1 MDCDSLSVNIS
12 SITGSF
18 IDYPSRED
26 MCISIYM
33 SGCDGICVACQNK
46 ELQDYRLGEKY
57 DFQKL
62 INILPQFEKIY
73 MTKKICL
80 LGGDPLYIENIDFT
94 RHLLYNAGKKYDF
107 CVYTGYNIDHVIHN
121 KIYGFKYV
129 KCGRYVESLSQ
140 QSLKTDDYM
149 QLASTNQ
156 IIYNDRY
163 QQITQNGILRFKE

>member
-62 INILPQFEKIY
+62 INILPNFSKRY
-73 MTKKICL
+73 MTNKICL
-80 LGGDPLYIENIDFT
+80 LGGDPLYAKNIDFT
-94 RHLLYNAGKKYDF
+94 RYLLKTMCNKYDF
-107 CVYTGYNIDHVIHN
+107 CVYTGYDIDYVISS
-121 KIYGFKYV
+121 KIVGFKYV
-129 KCGRYVESLSQ
+129 KCGRYVENLSQ

-149 QLASTNQ
+149 QLASSNQ

-163 QQITQNGILRFKE
+163 QQVTQNGILRFKE

>member
-1 MDCDSLSVNIS
+1 MDISVNIS

-33 SGCDGICVACQNK
+33 SGCDGLCVNCQNK
-46 ELQDYRLGEKY
+46 ELQNSCVGDKY

-62 INILPQFEKIY
+62 INILPQFEKKY

-80 LGGDPLYIENIDFT
+80 LGGDPLYTKNIDFT
-94 RHLLYNAGKKYDF
+94 RHLLYNIGNKYDF
-107 CVYTGYNIDHVIHN
+107 CVYTGYDIDYIIHN
-121 KIYGFKYV
+121 RISGFKYV

-140 QSLKTDDYM
+140 QSLKTDSYM
-149 QLASTNQ
+149 QLASSNQ

-163 QQITQNGILRFKE
+163 QQLTQNGIIRFKE